1 MAKIFENID
10 SKNKYKL
17 LHSFRADTYKFKQN
31 ESIIDTVNENNVL
44 CLITKGSV
52 NLIRNNETGNNYIVE
67 RIEEDNILGSFIYN
81 INEIDFDII
90 TNEETEIISMNYYDL
105 LNYRGKNKNYNTF
118 IKNIFQV
125 LSTKAKENNERI
137 NILTRKGIR
146 NKLLEYFEIMYKKN
160 NSRNI
165 YLPFTF
171 TELADFIAVDRSAMT
186 RELKTLKEEGF
197 IKTTGKRITLLYK

>member
-1 MAKIFENID
+1 MKIFENID

-17 LHSFRADTYKFKQN
+17 LHSFRADTYNYKPN
-31 ESIIDTVNENNVL
+31 TSIINIVSENNII

-52 NLIRNNETGNNYIVE
+52 NLIRNNETGNSYIIE
-67 RIEEDNILGSFIYN
+67 KIEENNLFGSFIYN
-81 INEIDFDII
+81 INDFDFDVI
-90 TNEETEIISMNYYDL
+90 TTEETEIISMNYYDL
-105 LNYRGKNKNYNTF
+105 LNYRGKNKNYNIF
-118 IKNIFQV
+118 IKNIFQI
-125 LSTKAKENNERI
+125 LNSKIKENNERI

-171 TELADFIAVDRSAMT
+171 TALADYIAVDRSAMA
-186 RELKTLKEEGF
+186 RELKSLKEEGF

>member
-31 ESIIDTVNENNVL
+31 ESIINTVNENNVL